1 MIKIV
6 PFIELSLS
14 KFICEVLNPST
25 QNMTVFEDKALK
37 K

>member
-14 KFICEVLNPST
+14 KFICEALNPST
-25 QNMTVFEDKALK
+25 QNVTILEDKALK